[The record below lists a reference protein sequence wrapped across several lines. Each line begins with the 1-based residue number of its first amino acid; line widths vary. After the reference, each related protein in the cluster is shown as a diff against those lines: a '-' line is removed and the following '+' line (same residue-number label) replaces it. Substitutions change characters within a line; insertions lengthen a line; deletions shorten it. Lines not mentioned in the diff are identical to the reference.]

1 MANRLEIV
9 VGAKTGDAEKGLES
23 LRKNIRKVGLG
34 LSAMGAAG
42 VLAIKSFADAALEQ
56 RRAMG
61 VLAAT
66 VENTGVAFDSV
77 KEKIL
82 ATTAALQDKT
92 NFGDEEQMRAL
103 ANMVPI
109 LGDVDMAMEA
119 LPAIMDAASSS
130 GKSLE
135 TVSRTLTRALSGQVN
150 TAITIGMA
158 FDKNADFGE
167 RLAQVFGKVGGSA
180 EANVDP
186 MKQLADDVGDLKEVI
201 GEALLPTLM
210 IFIEKGRE
218 IAKRLQEIDPNVL
231 KVAGTIAVLATAFAA
246 IGGPILLF
254 IGFVPQIVLGLGAI
268 KLAVMGLLGSTGI
281 GLLLP
286 LIGMLALVMVT
297 KWDVIKDKT
306 IDVINV
312 ILGVIGPFVKSFV
325 DKINVLIRAWN
336 KVNIGMDD
344 ISEIVLDTQFKIT
357 KQVEVN
363 IDRYDTMNSRLVK
376 VKEAIKQTAKEAAM
390 PWGVGA
396 RSKGSTQ
403 ALAGFSGA
411 MEEAEAADA
420 VLRDVEKERL
430 IVQEQI
436 TEQVKEQ
443 QVVEEQITE
452 EALKQKELKEEEQK
466 MSGMARFA
474 DPKGLTVQGIAT
486 RLAGQFTEATGVST
500 TGAAMVQEV
509 MARLGQAGIKGVST
523 GSRLTGENLQNI
535 MGMGWQTE
543 GNIAAVGGNMM
554 VDPSMYMRGGES
566 GSNIG
571 SPMAQLAQLM
581 GQLGININ
589 LDGAQ
594 LSTAIANVVTSEEQ
608 VRS

>member
-109 LGDVDMAMEA
+109 LGDVDMAMDA

-150 TAITIGMA
+150 TAITIGME

-186 MKQLADDVGDLKEVI
+186 MKQLADDVGDLKEAI

-254 IGFVPQIVLGLGAI
+254 IGFVPQIVTGLMAI
-268 KLAVMGLLGSTGI
+268 KAATMALITSTGPIGILIVLIGVLAV
-281 GLLLP
+281 
-286 LIGMLALVMVT
+286 VMV
-297 KWDVIKDKT
+297 KNWDTIKDKT
-306 IDVINV
+306 IDAVNV
-312 ILGVIGPFVKSFV
+312 MLGVIGPFVKRFV
-325 DKINVLIRAWN
+325 DNINVLIRAWN

-344 ISEIVLDTQFKIT
+344 ISEIVLDTQFKICLLYT
-357 KQVEVN
+357 
-363 IDRYDTMNSRLVK
+363 S
-376 VKEAIKQTAKEAAM
+376 
-390 PWGVGA
+390 P
-396 RSKGSTQ
+396 SP
-403 ALAGFSGA
+403 
-411 MEEAEAADA
+411 
-420 VLRDVEKERL
+420 RD
-430 IVQEQI
+430 
-436 TEQVKEQ
+436 
-443 QVVEEQITE
+443 
-452 EALKQKELKEEEQK
+452 
-466 MSGMARFA
+466 
-474 DPKGLTVQGIAT
+474 
-486 RLAGQFTEATGVST
+486 
-500 TGAAMVQEV
+500 
-509 MARLGQAGIKGVST
+509 
-523 GSRLTGENLQNI
+523 
-535 MGMGWQTE
+535 
-543 GNIAAVGGNMM
+543 
-554 VDPSMYMRGGES
+554 
-566 GSNIG
+566 
-571 SPMAQLAQLM
+571 
-581 GQLGININ
+581 
-589 LDGAQ
+589 
-594 LSTAIANVVTSEEQ
+594 
-608 VRS
+608 